1 MILMKSNEELKV
13 KEPTLSWILK
23 SVCIEILP
31 YYRYNVKYMYIG
43 VQTGNLKK
51 GAKIIER
58 YKEQHIQK
66 LI

>member
-31 YYRYNVKYMYIG
+31 HYRYNVQYMYIG

-51 GAKIIER
+51 GG
-58 YKEQHIQK
+58 
-66 LI
+66 